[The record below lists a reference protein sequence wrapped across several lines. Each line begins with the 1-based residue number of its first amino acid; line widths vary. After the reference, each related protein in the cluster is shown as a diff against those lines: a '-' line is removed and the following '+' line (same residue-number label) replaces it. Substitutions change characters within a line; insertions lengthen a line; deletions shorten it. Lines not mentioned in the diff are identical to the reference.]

1 LYGMGNIIRTRF
13 LDIKSHLNLPDSLFY
28 FTLAPGSEVL
38 KIQEPSRPSPGGKGK
53 PTK

>member
-1 LYGMGNIIRTRF
+1 MGNITRTRF
-13 LDIKSHLNLPDSLFY
+13 LNIKTNLNLPDSLFH
-28 FTLAPGSEVL
+28 FTIPPGAEVL